1 MGKNKIKTKLI
12 HNGIDTVKNYGSL
25 SDPLYKSSTLIFKD
39 YKEYLLAKKNKFS
52 KPYYGRLGS
61 YNTKRLEKIMSEL
74 YQSESCVIT
83 SSGLSAI
90 TLTLVSFLE
99 KGSECLITQN
109 CYEPVYNFATQN
121 LVKFGVKVKFFE
133 NNNLK
138 NFTKL
143 ITKKTKIIYLESPG
157 SMNYEVEDLEK
168 IIKIAKQKNIITVFD
183 NTWATFLGFNPLK
196 WGVDIVIESATKY
209 ISGHSDNFCGII
221 ACSYNNYLKIKST
234 ATKYGDY
241 VHSDSCVTAIRGLR
255 TLETRMNQHSKNA
268 KVVYN
273 FLNKNK
279 IVKDIIFLP
288 DKKNKNHNL
297 WKKYFSLSNGL
308 ITFSILKKKDI
319 SFILDN
325 LKLFKIGFSWGGF
338 ESLIIPVNNLSPVVK
353 SYKNSVFWFRIH
365 VGLESS
371 TDLIDDLKKGFLEY
385 EK

>member
-1 MGKNKIKTKLI
+1 MGKNKIKTRLI
-12 HNGIDTVKNYGSL
+12 HSGIDTLKNHGSL
-25 SDPLYKSSTLIFKD
+25 SDPTYKSSTLIFKD
-39 YKEYLLAKKNKFS
+39 YKEYILAKKNKFS
-52 KPYYGRLGS
+52 KPYYGRFGS
-61 YNTKRLEKIMSEL
+61 FNTKRLENIMSEL
-74 YQSESCVIT
+74 YESENCVVT

-90 TLTLVSFLE
+90 TLTLLSFLE
-99 KGSECLITQN
+99 KNSECLITQN

-121 LVKFGVKVKFFE
+121 LEKFGVKVRFFE
-133 NNNLK
+133 NNNIK

-143 ITKKTKIIYLESPG
+143 ISKKTKIIYLESPG
-157 SMNYEVEDLEK
+157 SMNYEVEDLER
-168 IIKIAKQKNIITVFD
+168 IIKLAKQNNIITIFD

-221 ACSYNNYLKIKST
+221 ACGYNNYLKIKST

-268 KVVYN
+268 QVVFN
-273 FLNKNK
+273 FLNKSK

-288 DKKNKNHNL
+288 DKKNKNHKL
-297 WKKYFSLSNGL
+297 WQKYFSLSNGL
-308 ITFSILKKKDI
+308 ITFSILKKKNI
-319 SFILDN
+319 SYFLDN
-325 LKLFKIGFSWGGF
+325 LQLFKIGFSWGGF
-338 ESLIIPVNNLSPVVK
+338 ESLIIPINNLSPVTK
-353 SYKNSVFWFRIH
+353 SFKNSVFWFRIH

-371 TDLIDDLKKGFLEY
+371 SDLINDLKKGFFEY

>member
-25 SDPLYKSSTLIFKD
+25 SDPLYKSSTLIFRD

-99 KGSECLITQN
+99 KNSECLVTQN

-121 LVKFGVKVKFFE
+121 LAKYGVKVKFFE
-133 NNNLK
+133 NNNIK

-157 SMNYEVEDLEK
+157 SINYEVEDLEK
-168 IIKIAKQKNIITVFD
+168 IIKIAKQNSIITVFD

-234 ATKYGDY
+234 VTRYGDY
-241 VHSDSCVTAIRGLR
+241 VHSDSCVTAIRGLK
-255 TLETRMNQHSKNA
+255 TLETRMSQHSKNA
-268 KVVYN
+268 QVIYN
-273 FLNKNK
+273 FLNKSK

-288 DKKNKNHNL
+288 DKKNKSHKL

-308 ITFSILKKKDI
+308 ITFSILKKKNI
-319 SFILDN
+319 SYFLDN
-325 LKLFKIGFSWGGF
+325 LQLFKIGFSWGGF
-338 ESLIIPVNNLSPVVK
+338 ESLIIPINNLSPVTK
-353 SYKNSVFWFRIH
+353 SCKSPVFWFRIH

-371 TDLIDDLKKGFLEY
+371 SDLIDDLKKGFFEY

>member
-1 MGKNKIKTKLI
+1 MGKNKIKTRLI
-12 HNGIDTVKNYGSL
+12 HSGIDTDKNHGSL
-25 SDPLYKSSTLIFKD
+25 SDPIYKSSTLIFKN
-39 YKEYLLAKKNKFS
+39 YKEYVLAKKNKFS

-61 YNTKRLEKIMSEL
+61 FNTKRLENIMSEL
-74 YQSESCVIT
+74 YKSESCVIT

-90 TLTLVSFLE
+90 TLTLLSFLE
-99 KGSECLITQN
+99 KNSECLITQN

-133 NNNLK
+133 NK
-138 NFTKL
+138 NIKKFANL

-157 SMNYEVEDLEK
+157 SINYEVEDLEK
-168 IIKIAKQKNIITVFD
+168 IIKLAKKNNIITVFD
-183 NTWATFLGFNPLK
+183 NTWATFLGFNPLN

-221 ACSYNNYLKIKST
+221 ACSHNNYLKIKST

-241 VHSDSCVTAIRGLR
+241 VHSESCVTAIRGLR
-255 TLETRMNQHSKNA
+255 TLETRINQHSKNA
-268 KVVYN
+268 QVIYN
-273 FLNKNK
+273 FLNKSK

-288 DKKNKNHNL
+288 DKKNKNHKL

-308 ITFSILKKKDI
+308 ITFSIVKKKDI
-319 SFILDN
+319 SYFLDN
-325 LKLFKIGFSWGGF
+325 LRLFKIGFSWGGF
-338 ESLIIPVNNLSPVVK
+338 ESLIIPINNLSPVNK
-353 SYKNSVFWFRIH
+353 SCQNSVFWFRIH

-371 TDLIDDLKKGFLEY
+371 RDLIDDLKKGFIEY

>member
-1 MGKNKIKTKLI
+1 MGKNKIKTRLI
-12 HNGIDTVKNYGSL
+12 HSGIDPVKNYGSL
-25 SDPLYKSSTLIFKD
+25 SDPIYKSSTLIFKD

-61 YNTKRLEKIMSEL
+61 INTKRLEKIMSEL
-74 YQSESCVIT
+74 YQSENCVIT

-133 NNNLK
+133 NNNLT
-138 NFTKL
+138 NFIKL

-241 VHSDSCVTAIRGLR
+241 VHSESCVTAIRGLR
-255 TLETRMNQHSKNA
+255 TLETRINQHSKNA
-268 KVVYN
+268 QVIYN
-273 FLNKNK
+273 FLNKSK

-288 DKKNKNHNL
+288 DKKNKNHKL

-308 ITFSILKKKDI
+308 ITFSIVKKKDI
-319 SFILDN
+319 SYFLDN
-325 LKLFKIGFSWGGF
+325 LRLFKIGFSWGGF
-338 ESLIIPVNNLSPVVK
+338 ESLIIPINNLSPVNK
-353 SYKNSVFWFRIH
+353 SCQNSVFWFRIH

-371 TDLIDDLKKGFLEY
+371 RDLINDLKKGFFEY

>member
-1 MGKNKIKTKLI
+1 MGKNKIKTRLI
-12 HNGIDTVKNYGSL
+12 HSGIDTAKNHGSL
-25 SDPLYKSSTLIFKD
+25 SDPLYKTSTLIFKN
-39 YKEYLLAKKNKFS
+39 YEEYILAKNNKFS

-61 YNTKRLEKIMSEL
+61 YNTKRLEKIISEL

-99 KGSECLITQN
+99 KGSECIITQN

-138 NFTKL
+138 NFVKL

-168 IIKIAKQKNIITVFD
+168 IVKIAKQKNIITVFD

-234 ATKYGDY
+234 ATKFGDY
-241 VHSDSCVTAIRGLR
+241 VHSDSCVTVIRGLR

-268 KVVYN
+268 KIVYN
-273 FLNKNK
+273 FLTKSK
-279 IVKDIIFLP
+279 TVKDIIFLP
-288 DKKNKNHNL
+288 DKKNKNHKL

-308 ITFSILKKKDI
+308 ITFSIVNKNKI
-319 SFILDN
+319 SNFLDN
-325 LKLFKIGFSWGGF
+325 LQLFKIGFSWGGF
-338 ESLIIPVNNLSPVVK
+338 ESLIIPVNNLSPVIK

>member
-12 HNGIDTVKNYGSL
+12 HNGIDTVKNFGSL

-61 YNTKRLEKIMSEL
+61 YNTKSLEKIMSEL

-133 NNNLK
+133 NNNLT
-138 NFTKL
+138 NFIKL

-183 NTWATFLGFNPLK
+183 NTWATFLGFNPIK

-221 ACSYNNYLKIKST
+221 ACSYNNYFKIKST

-288 DKKNKNHNL
+288 DKKNKNHKL

-319 SFILDN
+319 SFFLDN

-338 ESLIIPVNNLSPVVK
+338 ESLIIPVNNLNPVVK
-353 SYKNSVFWFRIH
+353 SNKNSVFWFRIH

-371 TDLIDDLKKGFLEY
+371 TDLIDNLKKGFLEY

>member
-1 MGKNKIKTKLI
+1 MGKNKIKTRLI
-12 HNGIDTVKNYGSL
+12 HSGIDPVKNYGSL
-25 SDPLYKSSTLIFKD
+25 SDPIYKSSTLIFKD
-39 YKEYLLAKKNKFS
+39 YKEYLLAKKNKFT

-121 LVKFGVKVKFFE
+121 LAKFGVKVNFFE

-143 ITKKTKIIYLESPG
+143 ITKKTKIIYLESPS

-196 WGVDIVIESATKY
+196 WGVDVVIESATKY

-268 KVVYN
+268 QVVYN
-273 FLNKNK
+273 FLNKSK

-288 DKKNKNHNL
+288 DKKNKNHKL

-308 ITFSILKKKDI
+308 ITFSIVKKKNI
-319 SFILDN
+319 SYFLDN
-325 LKLFKIGFSWGGF
+325 LQLFKIGFSWGGF
-338 ESLIIPVNNLSPVVK
+338 ESLILPIKTLSPLTK
-353 SYKNSVFWFRIH
+353 SFNTSVFWFRIH

-371 TDLIDDLKKGFLEY
+371 SDLIKDLKRGFNEY

>member
-157 SMNYEVEDLEK
+157 SMNYEV
-168 IIKIAKQKNIITVFD
+168 
-183 NTWATFLGFNPLK
+183 
-196 WGVDIVIESATKY
+196 
-209 ISGHSDNFCGII
+209 
-221 ACSYNNYLKIKST
+221 
-234 ATKYGDY
+234 
-241 VHSDSCVTAIRGLR
+241 
-255 TLETRMNQHSKNA
+255 
-268 KVVYN
+268 
-273 FLNKNK
+273 
-279 IVKDIIFLP
+279 
-288 DKKNKNHNL
+288 
-297 WKKYFSLSNGL
+297 
-308 ITFSILKKKDI
+308 
-319 SFILDN
+319 
-325 LKLFKIGFSWGGF
+325 
-338 ESLIIPVNNLSPVVK
+338 
-353 SYKNSVFWFRIH
+353 
-365 VGLESS
+365 
-371 TDLIDDLKKGFLEY
+371 
-385 EK
+385 

>member
-138 NFTKL
+138 NFIKL

-288 DKKNKNHNL
+288 DKKNKNHKL

-308 ITFSILKKKDI
+308 ITFSILKKKRYK
-319 SFILDN
+319 F
-325 LKLFKIGFSWGGF
+325 FSG
-338 ESLIIPVNNLSPVVK
+338 
-353 SYKNSVFWFRIH
+353 
-365 VGLESS
+365 
-371 TDLIDDLKKGFLEY
+371 
-385 EK
+385 

>member
-12 HNGIDTVKNYGSL
+12 HSGIDTVKNYGSL
-25 SDPLYKSSTLIFKD
+25 GDPLYKSSTLIFKN

-61 YNTKRLEKIMSEL
+61 YNTKRLEKLMSEL

-90 TLTLVSFLE
+90 TLSLVSFLE

-121 LVKFGVKVKFFE
+121 LAKFGVKVNFFE

-196 WGVDIVIESATKY
+196 WGVDVVIESATKY

-268 KVVYN
+268 RVVYN

-288 DKKNKNHNL
+288 DKKNKNHEL

-308 ITFSILKKKDI
+308 ITFSIFKKNDI
-319 SFILDN
+319 SDFLDN

-338 ESLIIPVNNLSPVVK
+338 ESLIIPINNLSPVVK

-371 TDLIDDLKKGFLEY
+371 TDLVDDLKKGFLEY

>member
-1 MGKNKIKTKLI
+1 MGKNKIKTRLI
-12 HNGIDTVKNYGSL
+12 HSGIDTAKNHGSL
-25 SDPLYKSSTLIFKD
+25 SDPLYKTSTLIFKN
-39 YKEYLLAKKNKFS
+39 YEEYILAKKNKFS

-61 YNTKRLEKIMSEL
+61 YNTKRLEKIISEL

-99 KGSECLITQN
+99 KGSECIITQN

-121 LVKFGVKVKFFE
+121 LVKFGIKVKFFE

-138 NFTKL
+138 NFVKL

-168 IIKIAKQKNIITVFD
+168 IVKIAKQKNIITVFD

-234 ATKYGDY
+234 ATKFGDY
-241 VHSDSCVTAIRGLR
+241 VHSDSCVTVIRGLR
-255 TLETRMNQHSKNA
+255 TLETRINQHSKNA
-268 KVVYN
+268 KIVYN
-273 FLNKNK
+273 FLTKSK
-279 IVKDIIFLP
+279 TVKDIIFLP
-288 DKKNKNHNL
+288 DKKNKNHKL

-308 ITFSILKKKDI
+308 ITFSILKKNKI
-319 SFILDN
+319 SNFLDN
-325 LKLFKIGFSWGGF
+325 LQLFKIGFSWGGY
-338 ESLIIPVNNLSPVVK
+338 ESLILPINELSQVIK
-353 SYKNSVFWFRIH
+353 SSKTSVFWFRIH

-371 TDLIDDLKKGFLEY
+371 SDLIKDLKKGFCEY